1 MFVQTM
7 ADQEAVAA
15 AIKVL
20 MDSDDSHNMQQEK
33 VSQIFSFDNN
43 NITF

>member
-15 AIKVL
+15 TLKVL
-20 MDSDDSHNMQQEK
+20 MDSDDSHNVQQEK
-33 VSQIFSFDNN
+33 VSQIFSFFNN
-43 NITF
+43 NINF